1 MIDAPLPRRA
11 ASVSLSGV
19 TPMGTALAGPLQRK
33 VLVVEDNELN
43 RRLLEVRLEIH
54 GYEALTTSMGAAAL
68 DIAREQQPD
77 LILMDIQ
84 LPDISGTE
92 AIRRLKADEQTRDI
106 PIIVVT
112 GREAKRELAVEYR
125 DDDQQPDIHDRGRED
140 DPGLCLPQHTGLDP
154 HAAGQDHGCDRGRIN

>member
-1 MIDAPLPRRA
+1 
-11 ASVSLSGV
+11 
-19 TPMGTALAGPLQRK
+19 MGTELAGPLQRK

-84 LPDISGTE
+84 LPDIPGIE

-106 PIIVVT
+106 PIIAVT
-112 GREAKRELAVEYR
+112 ALAMSYEKANILASGCDAYITKPFRAEELAELMERY
-125 DDDQQPDIHDRGRED
+125 
-140 DPGLCLPQHTGLDP
+140 
-154 HAAGQDHGCDRGRIN
+154 AGHNPIS